1 MSEGRKALVVGAG
14 LAGLT
19 AAHFLEKS
27 GAQVE
32 VFEAGDRVGGRVGT
46 VQVEGGFIDVGAQF
60 IHSNYEVTLSLIRE
74 LGLEDKVAPITSPI
88 TTIQRARRFR
98 MAFDSWNVPYLSV
111 RERLRFNVQLGRLLL
126 PRLRIRPHA
135 QWPRALD
142 LDDAE
147 VGRYLRPRLGEDTY
161 EYTIRPLMLSYA
173 MAEPEGVSVA
183 YFARS
188 MAMYL
193 STKTFALRSGIA
205 GLTEALAQGKKV
217 HLDARVVRLLPG
229 GPRRVVGIEVTRGEQ
244 REQIRADA
252 VVMAVPSPALA
263 PLYDGWSAV
272 ERRFLDGFGYSPFPI
287 VTLRLR
293 RPLDDPSYA
302 VLPDRAD
309 GYRLS
314 FLTLPQNK
322 LPHSAPP
329 TYVQCYVLGPLGAE
343 IIDEDDD
350 IIVERVARDLERI
363 FPGGSG
369 DVDWI
374 RVDRYRHGFPHF
386 APGAYGRTLEFR
398 ESARSIHG
406 MAVAGDFVEA
416 GLLEGAALSGKR
428 AAMAVA
434 ADLGLRRS

>member
-1 MSEGRKALVVGAG
+1 MSERPKALVVGGG

-19 AAHFLEKS
+19 AAHFLEKA
-27 GAQVE
+27 GADIE
-32 VFEAGDRVGGRVGT
+32 IFEADDSVGGRVRT
-46 VQVEGGFIDVGAQF
+46 VQGEGGFIDLGAQF
-60 IHSNYEVTLSLIRE
+60 IHSNYDVTLSLIRE

-88 TTIQRARRFR
+88 TTIQRGRRFR

-161 EYTIRPLMLSYA
+161 EYSIRPLMLSYA

-205 GLTEALAQGKKV
+205 TLTEALAQGKKV
-217 HLDARVVRLLPG
+217 NLGAQVVRLLSE
-229 GPRRVVGIEVTRGEQ
+229 GPRRVVGIEVARGGQ
-244 REQIRADA
+244 REQIRGDA
-252 VVMAVPSPALA
+252 VVVAVPSPALA
-263 PLYDGWSAV
+263 PLYDDWSEV
-272 ERRFLDGFGYSPFPI
+272 ERHFLDGFGYSSFPI

-293 RPLDDPSYA
+293 HPVHDPSYA
-302 VLPDRAD
+302 VLPDRVD

-322 LPHSAPP
+322 LPQSAPP
-329 TYVQCYVLGPLGAE
+329 VYVQCYVLGPLGAR

-350 IIVERVARDLERI
+350 TVVQRVTRDLERL
-363 FPGGSG
+363 FPSASDGT
-369 DVDWI
+369 DWV
-374 RVDRYRHGFPHF
+374 RVDRYQHGFPHYS
-386 APGAYGRTLEFR
+386 PGAYGRVLEFR
-398 ESARSIHG
+398 ESVRSIQG
-406 MAVAGDFVEA
+406 LAVAGDFIEG

-428 AAMAVA
+428 AALAVGTE
-434 ADLGLRRS
+434 LGLRG